1 MRREIDLWRRIGT
14 WTNLEAALAQTLR
27 GKRTRRDVQEFL
39 RRLPL
44 SLLEVQ
50 DRLIEGRGPI
60 GDFRTF
66 TIYDPKER
74 LIAAPCFPDRVMHH
88 AVINVCEPVFE
99 RWLVRQTFACRTG
112 LGLRA
117 AIAEARHWS
126 ARRRWYLKMD
136 VRHYFETV
144 PRDQLLS
151 KVERLFGERELLAW
165 WADVILP
172 AGQLAGRGMPIG
184 ALTSQHLANFYLGFL
199 DRVIKEELR
208 IKAYVRYMDDLILW
222 HDDKEVLKSARDRV
236 VAFTADELG
245 LVMKPPALNR
255 MNGGMDF
262 VGFRFHSGWVGLNR
276 RSRRRLRE
284 KVRGLERAWARGSLS
299 GRELQD
305 RVTAALAFVEPSLT
319 ARVLGACSMGD
330 GP

>member
-1 MRREIDLWRRIGT
+1 MRREIDLWARIGT
-14 WTNLEAALAQTLR
+14 WTNLETALAQALR
-27 GKRTRRDVQEFL
+27 GKRTRGDVQAFL
-39 RRLPL
+39 RRLPE
-44 SLLEVQ
+44 SLVEVQ
-50 DRLIEGRGPI
+50 DRLVNGQGPI
-60 GDFRTF
+60 GTFRTF

-99 RWLVRQTFACRTG
+99 RWLVRQTFACRQG

-117 AIAEARHWS
+117 AIAEARCWS
-126 ARRRWYLKMD
+126 ARCRWYLKMD

-144 PRDQLLS
+144 PRDRLLS
-151 KVERLFGERELLAW
+151 KVERLFGERELMAW
-165 WADVILP
+165 WADVIHPLRHP
-172 AGQLAGRGMPIG
+172 GSLGMPIG

-199 DRVIKEELR
+199 DRVVKEELR
-208 IKAYVRYMDDLILW
+208 IRAYTRYMDDLILW
-222 HDDKEVLKSARDRV
+222 HDDKDVLMAARDRV
-236 VAFTADELG
+236 VAFAAEELG
-245 LVMKPPALNR
+245 LEMKPPVLNR
-255 MNGGMDF
+255 MSGGLDF

-305 RVTAALAFVEPSLT
+305 RVTAALAFVEPALT
-319 ARVLGACSMGD
+319 GRVLEPSSIGD